1 MAQLITNLKNKS
13 RQKIKVQIGNAAI
26 ATFTFYYLPS
36 QQGWFFDVE
45 YGDFVSKGLRLVNS
59 YNVLTAYFNI
69 LRFGLSCQVSD
80 GSEPFFVD
88 DFSTG
93 RVKLF
98 LLSEEEV
105 LFLESVFK

>member
-1 MAQLITNLKNKS
+1 MPRLITNLKS
-13 RQKIKVQIGNAAI
+13 QARQQIKVQIENADM

-88 DFSTG
+88 DFATE

-98 LLSEEEV
+98 LLTEEEV
-105 LFLESVFK
+105 LFLESVF